1 MAQAKP
7 LHFVVMV
14 GSLRK
19 GSFNAAIARALPAL
33 APEGV
38 TIEPLPSVAEF
49 PLYDHD
55 LQLQGFPPVVT
66 RAADMIRKAD
76 GVIVVT
82 PEYNHSIPGVLKN
95 AIDWISRLPDQPFA
109 GKPIALET
117 SSPSLFGG
125 LRAQLHLRHMFV
137 YLDGR
142 VLNKPE
148 VIIPQVNTKIDA
160 ATGELTDPATRG
172 FIADQLTAFAAF
184 ARLTGKSAPTPLPR
198 SRSAA
203 HESLAHPD
211 EFDQRQGR
219 QHCGG

>member
-1 MAQAKP
+1 MAEEKP
-7 LHFVVMV
+7 LHLAVMV

-33 APEGV
+33 APVGV
-38 TIEPLPSVAEF
+38 TIEPLPSIGEF
-49 PLYDHD
+49 PLYNHD
-55 LQLQGFPPVVT
+55 VQNTGFPSIVT
-66 RAADMIRKAD
+66 ATAEAIRRAD
-76 GVIVVT
+76 GIIVVT

-109 GKPIALET
+109 AKPIALET

-148 VIIPQVNTKIDA
+148 VIIPQVNAKIDA

-172 FIADQLTAFAAF
+172 FIADQLEAFADF
-184 ARLTGKSAPTPLPR
+184 ARG
-198 SRSAA
+198 
-203 HESLAHPD
+203 
-211 EFDQRQGR
+211 
-219 QHCGG
+219 

>member
-1 MAQAKP
+1 MAQEKP

-19 GSFNAAIARALPAL
+19 GSFSAAIARALPEL

-38 TIEPLPSVAEF
+38 TIEPLPSVGEF
-49 PLYDHD
+49 PLYNHD
-55 LQLQGFPPVVT
+55 LLDSGFPPIVAST
-66 RAADMIRKAD
+66 AETIRKAD
-76 GVIVVT
+76 GVVIVT

-109 GKPIALET
+109 GKPIALES

-125 LRAQLHLRHMFV
+125 IRAQLHLRHVFV

-160 ATGELTDPATRG
+160 ATGELTDSATRG
-172 FIADQLTAFAAF
+172 FIADQLTAFATF
-184 ARLTGKSAPTPLPR
+184 MRG
-198 SRSAA
+198 
-203 HESLAHPD
+203 
-211 EFDQRQGR
+211 
-219 QHCGG
+219 

>member
-1 MAQAKP
+1 MAQDKP
-7 LHFVVMV
+7 LHFVVVV

-19 GSFNAAIARALPAL
+19 SSFNAAIARALPAL

-38 TIEPLPSVAEF
+38 TIGSLPSVGEF
-49 PLYDHD
+49 PLYNHD
-55 LQLQGFPPVVT
+55 EQDQGFPPIVT
-66 RAADMIRKAD
+66 ATAEAIRKSD
-76 GVIVVT
+76 GIIIVT

-95 AIDWISRLPDQPFA
+95 AIDWISRLPNQPFA

-172 FIADQLTAFAAF
+172 FIADQLKAFADF
-184 ARLTGKSAPTPLPR
+184 AR
-198 SRSAA
+198 
-203 HESLAHPD
+203 D
-211 EFDQRQGR
+211 
-219 QHCGG
+219 

>member
-1 MAQAKP
+1 MEKAP
-7 LHFVVMV
+7 LHFVVAV

-19 GSFNAAIARALPAL
+19 DSFNAAIARALPAL

-38 TIEPLPSVAEF
+38 TIEPLPSVGDF
-49 PLYDHD
+49 PLYNHD
-55 LQLQGFPPVVT
+55 VQNSGFPSVVT
-66 RAADMIRKAD
+66 QTAEAIRKAD
-76 GVIVVT
+76 AVIVVT

-172 FIADQLTAFAAF
+172 FIADQLNALAAF
-184 ARLTGKSAPTPLPR
+184 VRR
-198 SRSAA
+198 
-203 HESLAHPD
+203 
-211 EFDQRQGR
+211 
-219 QHCGG
+219 

>member
-1 MAQAKP
+1 MAQGAP
-7 LHFVVMV
+7 LHFAVIV

-38 TIEPLPSVAEF
+38 TIEPLPSVGDF
-49 PLYDHD
+49 PLYNADV
-55 LQLQGFPPVVT
+55 QQQGFPPVVT
-66 RAADMIRKAD
+66 ATAEAIRKAD

-82 PEYNHSIPGVLKN
+82 PEYNHSIPGALKN
-95 AIDWISRLPDQPFA
+95 AVDWISRLPNQPFGA
-109 GKPIALET
+109 KPVALE
-117 SSPSLFGG
+117 SASPSLFGG
-125 LRAQLHLRHMFV
+125 LRAQLALRQMFV

-172 FIADQLTAFAAF
+172 FIADQLKALAEF
-184 ARLTGKSAPTPLPR
+184 ARR
-198 SRSAA
+198 
-203 HESLAHPD
+203 
-211 EFDQRQGR
+211 
-219 QHCGG
+219 